1 MSTNAL
7 FGPAAHGIV
16 WAAGQLPQAA
26 VAGDV
31 IRSGATAVRLAHFAG
46 ARGPDDYAVGFR
58 GKDAVDVAS
67 SSAVGTISGLLKLG
81 NILRSGRRTSVAANL
96 RFRTRNYKHELQ
108 LDPTKPRW
116 VGHYTDEIWE
126 ALCRQ
131 IVSHQFNGLVFY
143 AGYHFFEYVLDYAE
157 YPDAASHDD
166 RTRAAVRAA
175 LQRGLAIAHRYGL
188 KTFFQHYVGHFTPQL
203 ARKYQI
209 PTTGRF
215 SNVEHPEV
223 ERYCRYCYREVFR
236 QLPDLDGLYFNFE
249 SYSNAHEHVLR
260 TAIPEFNGMAR
271 KPIVVFRLWGYTSFE
286 GMQRMMG
293 AYNGRISLSHKIMD
307 TNDAYY
313 LPVAD
318 SRVREWKQAL
328 GKQIEFMYCVGPCHN
343 CGTNLCDQLWSDYD
357 FVQRLLADAQAK
369 GADSISFHS
378 YRDLFSADL
387 PDPHG
392 VFSEHEKA
400 MSRYNFLHLQAVA
413 DYVNGVKRPPAGQA
427 AILAARCGVSPAA
440 GRSLHKAILAS
451 SQIVLLTYQQFWLTS
466 AYDGFLNRGRYSCIQ
481 EPFYYYPVTELNH
494 QARRPMWNVGYEG
507 AWVTKAIDASVTPD
521 RRYQY
526 ILDCVDP
533 TKRKARL
540 GPGVIV
546 RLMQKCIRESEEA
559 LRAYKRTAGTD
570 AAAKLAPYIQQ
581 NALLGRYVGGE
592 IKAAMAWYSLYFART
607 RAGLLDAATRG
618 LAELEAVARLV
629 LDRTSAAFKVVRRV
643 TMLNLDPDTEIGLA
657 RELLQHLQE
666 KSFPLAAF
674 AAYAASRRHYNE
686 IRRVIRPFRLHDQT
700 SLGHARRCLKKA
712 LASADSALAGLQAPE
727 HAEFAANVRRWRDY
741 LVYERQGLTPP
752 QVICDGSQ
760 GQFLQLR
767 HDDCFRAGEDFLE
780 DFLAFFRPID
790 YKREE
795 KLFLRVTRTRDALAV
810 TLREEC
816 TNVAARRA
824 LWAKWKGSGSDSFV
838 MRVSVDVENKG
849 RQETT
854 FIVWPEGS
862 SVSMGARAHL
872 SVRTA
877 FTAARDHWET
887 TVWLPFKLLGR
898 TPRPGDVW
906 GLNLN
911 ASPFVNGSRAYTWAP
926 QYDCNNPKLYGKVAF
941 ASEGGDR

>member
-1 MSTNAL
+1 MTARLS
-7 FGPAAHGIV
+7 FGPADHGV
-16 WAAGQLPQAA
+16 AWAASRLPQAVIA
-26 VAGDV
+26 DDG
-31 IRSGATAVRLAHFAG
+31 IRSGATAVQLARFAG
-46 ARGPDDYAVGFR
+46 AAGPDDYAVRFR
-58 GKDAVDVAS
+58 GKDRAEVAGN
-67 SSAVGTISGLLKLG
+67 SAVGMISGLLRLRD
-81 NILRSGRRTSVAANL
+81 ILCGGRRKDFTANL
-96 RFRTRNYKHELQ
+96 RLRTRNYKHELQ
-108 LDPTKPRW
+108 LDPSSPRW
-116 VGHYTDEIWE
+116 VGNYTDEIWE
-126 ALCRQ
+126 TLCRQ
-131 IVSHQFNGLVFY
+131 IAGHQFNGLVFY

-157 YPDAASHDD
+157 YPDAASHDAT
-166 RTRAAVRAA
+166 TRAAVRAA
-175 LQRGLAIAHRYGL
+175 VQRGLAIAHRYGL

-203 ARKYQI
+203 ARKYRI

-215 SNVEHPEV
+215 STVEHPEV

-260 TAIPEFNGMAR
+260 TAILEFNRMAR

-286 GMQRMMG
+286 GMQRMMR
-293 AYNGRISLSHKIMD
+293 AYKGRIILSHKVMD

-328 GKQIEFMYCVGPCHN
+328 GQQIEFMYCVGPCHN

-357 FVQRLLADAQAK
+357 FIQNLLADAQAK

-378 YRDLFSADL
+378 YRELFSADL

-392 VFSEHEKA
+392 VFPVHEKA
-400 MSRYNFLHLQAVA
+400 MSRHNFLHLQAVV
-413 DYVNGVKRPPAGQA
+413 DYANRVKRPPAGQA
-427 AILAARCGVSPAA
+427 AILAARCDVPPAA
-440 GRSLHKAILAS
+440 GRALHKAIRAS

-507 AWVTKAIDASVTPD
+507 AWVTKTIDAIVTPD
-521 RRYQY
+521 RQYQC

-540 GPGVIV
+540 NPGVIV

-559 LRAYKRTAGTD
+559 LRAYGRTAGSD
-570 AAAKLAPYIQQ
+570 AATKLAPYIQQ

-592 IKAAMAWYSLYFART
+592 VKAAMALYSLYFART
-607 RAGLLDAATRG
+607 RAGLLAAATKG

-629 LDRTSAAFKVVRRV
+629 LNRTSTAFKVVRRV
-643 TMLNLDPDTEIGLA
+643 TMLNLNPDIEIGLA
-657 RELLQHLQE
+657 RELLQHLKE
-666 KSFPLAAF
+666 KSFPPAAF
-674 AAYAASRRHYNE
+674 AAYAASRRHFNE

-700 SLGHARRCLKKA
+700 SLGHARRCLQKA
-712 LASADSALAGLQAPE
+712 LAGADAALAGLQAPQHE
-727 HAEFAANVRRWRDY
+727 KFAANVRRWRDY
-741 LVYERQGLTPP
+741 LLYEQQGMTPP
-752 QVICDGSQ
+752 RITCDDSSGPL
-760 GQFLQLR
+760 LQLR

-780 DFLAFFRPID
+780 DFLGFFRPLD

-795 KLFLRVTRTRDALAV
+795 KLFVRVFRTRDALAV

-816 TNVAARRA
+816 TDVAARRA

-849 RQETT
+849 REGTT

-862 SVSMGARAHL
+862 SVSMDARAHL
-872 SVRTA
+872 PVRTA
-877 FTAARDHWET
+877 FNAARDHWET

-898 TPRPGDVW
+898 TPRKGDVW

-911 ASPFVNGSRAYTWAP
+911 ASPYVNGNRAYTWAP
-926 QYDCNNPKLYGKVAF
+926 QYDCNNPKLYGKITF
-941 ASEGGDR
+941 AGPRRP